1 MAIGFTEKIF
11 CYSFATELEL
21 KMLLSNRLNPKQIA
35 NLPQGWHS
43 DGNNLYLRVNGYSRT
58 WHYRASKKGV
68 RVTRSLGKFPLVSL
82 KDARQKAYQLK
93 YETKLEVHT
102 KNITF
107 EKFYPV
113 VADNLVALRV
123 WRDGEQ
129 MRKTYVAR
137 FATYAI
143 PTLGKKRVGAITK
156 DDVLALLQPLW
167 ATKPTIGKWLQV
179 ELKRLFDLAIKMG
192 YRLDDNPST
201 WKGLLEFYLPSA
213 AKTVRNKHH
222 SRAEI
227 ADLPSFVKDVSAKD
241 TMVSKAVLFG
251 ILTATRKQEFSNAVW
266 SEIDLNNGVWSISP
280 ERRKDGNRNAFRVP
294 LSEQALELLSSLPRT
309 SDFVFG
315 KGQYKAICPAY
326 RSFGATFTP
335 HGMRS
340 TFRDWG
346 QENGKDFT
354 LMEKSLCHAVGNAV
368 TKAYQRSDCLEQR
381 RPIMQ
386 EWADYCY
393 SAIKG

>member
-58 WHYRASKKGV
+58 WHYRAYKRGV
-68 RVTRSLGKFPLVSL
+68 RVTYPIGKFPLVSL
-82 KDARQKAYQLK
+82 KDARQKVYHLK
-93 YETKLEVHT
+93 YVAKPEALT

-113 VADNLVALRV
+113 VADTLVSLRV
-123 WRDGEQ
+123 WKDGEK
-129 MRKTYVAR
+129 MRKVYLSR
-137 FATYAI
+137 FAAYITPAF
-143 PTLGKKRVGAITK
+143 GKKRVGAITK
-156 DDVLALLQPLW
+156 ADVLQILRPVW
-167 ATKPTIGKWLQV
+167 TTKPTVGGWLQA
-179 ELKRLFDLAIKMG
+179 ELKRVFDVAIKRG
-192 YRLDDNPST
+192 YRVGDNPAV
-201 WKGLLEFYLPSA
+201 WKGLLEFDLPSTS
-213 AKTVRNKHH
+213 KTIRNKHH

-227 ADLPSFVKDVSAKD
+227 SELPLFVKLVASED
-241 TMVSKAVLFG
+241 TMVAKAILLG
-251 ILTATRKQEFSNAVW
+251 LLTATRKREFSEARW
-266 SEIDLNNGVWSISP
+266 SEIDLDNKVWSIAP
-280 ERRKDGNRNAFRVP
+280 ERRKDGGYNEFRVP
-294 LSEQALELLSSLPRT
+294 LSIQAVELLSSLPRT
-309 SDFVFG
+309 SQFVFG
-315 KGQYKAICPAY
+315 KSQYAAVYHAY
-326 RSFGATFTP
+326 QKYGAKFTP